1 MHLSS
6 GNGSRNLWKV
16 RNIDKL
22 STLFSAVLILCQS
35 SYRTVLYRVPVR
47 GSYLK
52 GGAANTTHGIPS
64 QNSNTLPSS
73 THLSHKDRSPGRT
86 SSQYLSPYPRTW
98 QPSKKSLSPKRYSTG
113 EHSQQHSTDRSSRFM
128 DYHSPSS
135 YGWAKDMRR
144 SLSPCYGDY
153 SYLHGRDR
161 SPGHRSQKPRAF
173 LPSRN
178 TVWTDLS
185 LRFPKT
191 LRYSGKM
198 GDTYRRSDATYS
210 GTYDRPRIS
219 DLSGWRAKLAQ
230 QGYVASTS
238 KKVRRP
244 CLPERKWQY
253 LDDHEVEEEED
264 GFEFRTSCGTH
275 PESGEQLYESVIS
288 RTKRMKLQKCT
299 ESPTVVEIAVQVD
312 PEDLQKYK
320 EQEERR
326 VNRSFI
332 SSRHHS
338 WYDPAPIS
346 YRKYLSPMPWRGS
359 GNYSSTRSSRSDNE
373 EIKEASPAPEQTE
386 TNKDFRKSALNVD
399 LPHTEAQLFAQRQAE
414 TRWRRT
420 VEDNYY
426 TSEEGSPSETGY
438 DSSYTDADRS
448 SGDTEGFFTDSLDRS
463 YTFGTSYRSSQRSTP
478 FGDDGHF
485 LDGAPGADGP
495 FEELDPQQI
504 RLLAE
509 QFVDSTDLNSD
520 LDTEGCSDAVPHGD
534 IIAENLCFRFK
545 SLNEESSQRDSG
557 FSEIYNQSDSP
568 GNNTS
573 PDQDTDQK
581 YDESSKEVFISGCYD
596 IDQLLTDKYLDYTAF
611 QTFEDFDRLIERH
624 KSNVRR
630 RLSCEEELTYCK
642 PRWSKPAKAGLKLDM
657 EACSKFIGTC
667 HDIDEMLGVPTPLS
681 PDSEASLA
689 QEKIMGDTI
698 PDEEEGD
705 GVSTA
710 ATSIIGCS
718 DIADLTW
725 ISDHDSVIEQDGL
738 KKIQGW
744 PTSPRQGN
752 WVSVS
757 ACSVFFLFRS
767 FYMCFCNWRQIIP
780 DFLILKL
787 FQVLMLGVL
796 KLDAQK
802 LCI

>member
-1 MHLSS
+1 LH
-6 GNGSRNLWKV
+6 
-16 RNIDKL
+16 
-22 STLFSAVLILCQS
+22 T
-35 SYRTVLYRVPVR
+35 
-47 GSYLK
+47 
-52 GGAANTTHGIPS
+52 
-64 QNSNTLPSS
+64 NS
-73 THLSHKDRSPGRT
+73 HLSHKDRSPGR
-86 SSQYLSPYPRTW
+86 SSTQYLSPYPRSW
-98 QPSKKSLSPKRYSTG
+98 QPSKKSLSPKRYSTA
-113 EHSQQHSTDRSSRFM
+113 EHVTSQQHSTGRSSRYT
-128 DYHSPSS
+128 DYHSPST
-135 YGWAKDMRR
+135 YGWTKDVRR

-161 SPGHRSQKPRAF
+161 SPGHRSQKPRVF

-191 LRYSGKM
+191 LRYSGKV
-198 GDTYRRSDATYS
+198 GEGYRRSDATYS
-210 GTYDRPRIS
+210 GTYDRPRVS
-219 DLSGWRAKLAQ
+219 ELSGWRAKLAQ
-230 QGYVASTS
+230 QGYVATTS
-238 KKVRRP
+238 KKVCRP

-253 LDDHEVEEEED
+253 LDDQEVEEEEA
-264 GFEFRTSCGTH
+264 GFEYRTSCGTH
-275 PESGEQLYESVIS
+275 PESDEQQHESVIS
-288 RTKRMKLQKCT
+288 RTKRIKLQTCT
-299 ESPTVVEIAVQVD
+299 ENPTSAEIAVQVD

-338 WYDPAPIS
+338 WYDSVPIS
-346 YRKYLSPMPWRGS
+346 YKKYLSPMPWRGS
-359 GNYSSTRSSRSDNE
+359 GNYSSTRSSRNDNE
-373 EIKEASPAPEQTE
+373 ETKDTSPVPEQTE

-420 VEDNYY
+420 VDDNYY
-426 TSEEGSPSETGY
+426 TSEDGSPSETGY

-448 SGDTEGFFTDSLDRS
+448 SGDTEGIFTDSLDRS
-463 YTFGTSYRSSQRSTP
+463 YTIGTSYRSSQRSTP

-485 LDGAPGADGP
+485 FESVPSAEGT
-495 FEELDPQQI
+495 FEEFDHQQI
-504 RLLAE
+504 QMLAE

-557 FSEIYNQSDSP
+557 FSEIYNQCDSP
-568 GNNTS
+568 GIS
-573 PDQDTDQK
+573 IPPDQDTEQVQH
-581 YDESSKEVFISGCYD
+581 YDKGMNEVFISGCYD
-596 IDQLLTDKYLDYTAF
+596 IDQLLTDKDLDYTAF
-611 QTFEDFDRLIERH
+611 QTFEDFDRMIERH

-630 RLSCEEELTYCK
+630 RLSCEEGLTYCK
-642 PRWSKPAKAGLKLDM
+642 PRWSKPAKTGLKLDL

-681 PDSEASLA
+681 PDSEASFA
-689 QEKIMGDTI
+689 QEKMASNTI
-698 PDEEEGD
+698 PEEEEGD

-725 ISDHDSVIEQDGL
+725 LSDHDSVIKQSGL
-738 KKIQGW
+738 KKIQEW
-744 PTSPRQGN
+744 SPSSHQGN
-752 WVSVS
+752 LVSTRMP
-757 ACSVFFLFRS
+757 F
-767 FYMCFCNWRQIIP
+767 P
-780 DFLILKL
+780 LISRISLL
-787 FQVLMLGVL
+787 TLYL
-796 KLDAQK
+796 A
-802 LCI
+802 